1 MSRGGPPGKCGFGG
15 WENVDLA
22 AGKTE
27 DEAGSG
33 PPCRERA
40 SASSPRADSGVPE
53 RNYSRAGTISVCV
66 KPSIIIQR

>member
-1 MSRGGPPGKCGFGG
+1 M
-15 WENVDLA
+15 DLA

-40 SASSPRADSGVPE
+40 SASSPRVDSGVPE